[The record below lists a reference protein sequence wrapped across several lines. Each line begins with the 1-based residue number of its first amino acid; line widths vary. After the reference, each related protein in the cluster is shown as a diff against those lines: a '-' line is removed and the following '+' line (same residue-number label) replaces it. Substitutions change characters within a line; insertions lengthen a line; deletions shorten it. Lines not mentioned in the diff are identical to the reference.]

1 MVWRCGGSSSVV
13 VVLVVMMAMM
23 VVMVMI
29 IKSCTETEAAAS
41 GHIRSQAGHVM
52 AACFCSN
59 FSCQAITRGSGG
71 H

>member
-1 MVWRCGGSSSVV
+1 MVWRCGDSSGVV
-13 VVLVVMMAMM
+13 VVV

-41 GHIRSQAGHVM
+41 GHIRSQDGHVM

-59 FSCQAITRGSGG
+59 FSYQAMTRVVADIK
-71 H
+71 